1 MKDKTSKS
9 ADQLFREVLNDHT
22 PEFNP
27 LAWEHMKTLL
37 DEDDIKPVLIA
48 LPQSKN
54 KHYKLILIIMT
65 TLGILSIASYLF
77 INSYTSTGKLEL
89 PSTINS
95 ASSETSASS
104 KNRIESNSSN
114 SNSES
119 NPLNSASNDAKDDAN
134 SDLKNNS
141 RSTGNNSS
149 SKSSVTTKN
158 SNSKSTASN
167 SLSKDLNSVSQNK
180 TIELNSDGDGNP
192 PYKDSVETIVQNG
205 KTYRVFKRTV
215 WVEDEYRYFEKPST
229 KSINDGWFGI
239 HFTAQGNRKTDSLSA
254 GFNIQFMSGN
264 RLENKDF
271 GLYGGFDFGMQFYG
285 KSKKSGVVLN
295 NTSQDSGYTRLR
307 TYSMDFLG
315 RGHFEYSKFAL
326 IPYINVMGGPRIYST
341 GQVVSSYIH
350 YQDAENSSYNNAHTS
365 VSMLYGFGF
374 GARLR
379 ISKVVSLD
387 ARYEWINGTP
397 VKLVDMNNSKFNGLN
412 YELKYNKVAPKMEQ
426 FKIGII
432 FNLSETEYEKTLVK
446 EGYYKNYSI
455 DSVEVTSSD
464 SNTIFMPCN
473 CAPCDKKS
481 NTLIIETPNDGS
493 SDVYPQNNNNTTPS
507 GGSGGGGKK
516 SFPGIKP
523 PTPSRPTE
531 KR

>member
-54 KHYKLILIIMT
+54 KHYKFILIIMT
-65 TLGILSIASYLF
+65 TLAILSIASYLF
-77 INSYTSTGKLEL
+77 INSYTPTGKLEL

-95 ASSETSASS
+95 TNSETSAAS
-104 KNRIESNSSN
+104 KNSTESPPSNTNSLDNSTNLSSNNVSENATTDFTDKANTTSKNSSGSKASSTTKKSNSNSNSSN
-114 SNSES
+114 S
-119 NPLNSASNDAKDDAN
+119 L
-134 SDLKNNS
+134 
-141 RSTGNNSS
+141 T
-149 SKSSVTTKN
+149 
-158 SNSKSTASN
+158 
-167 SLSKDLNSVSQNK
+167 KDLNAVSNNNA
-180 TIELNSDGDGNP
+180 IELDTDGEGMP
-192 PYKDSVETIVQNG
+192 PFKDSVKTIVQNG

-215 WVEDEYRYFEKPST
+215 WVEDEYRYHEIESA

-239 HFTAQGNRKTDSLSA
+239 HFTAQGNRKSDSLSA
-254 GFNIQFMSGN
+254 GFNMQFMSGN
-264 RLENKDF
+264 RLENKNF

-315 RGHFEYSKFAL
+315 RAHFEYSKFAL
-326 IPYINVMGGPRIYST
+326 IPYVNVMGGPRIYST

-365 VSMLYGFGF
+365 VSMLYGFGL

-387 ARYEWINGTP
+387 ARYEWINGSP
-397 VKLVDMNNSKFNGLN
+397 VKLVDMNNSTFNGLN
-412 YELKYNKVAPKMEQ
+412 YELKYTKKAPKMEQ
-426 FKIGII
+426 FKIGVI

-464 SNTIFMPCN
+464 SSTIFMPCN
-473 CAPCDKKS
+473 CKPCDQSTVKQNANS
-481 NTLIIETPNDGS
+481 TED
-493 SDVYPQNNNNTTPS
+493 DDDYYQNNNNTSPS
-507 GGSGGGGKK
+507 GSGGGGGRK

-523 PTPSRPTE
+523 PSSSRPTE